1 MSHCASTSEFDRPV
15 QRRLRVRGVVQGVGF
30 RPFVWHLAR
39 ELGLRGWVRNDP
51 TGVDILLQGGRDAVG
66 TFTGRLERD
75 PPRLAR
81 IDSITWED
89 QPPAV
94 EVPDFAI
101 AESQVGSART
111 MIGHDTT
118 VCAAC
123 LEEMFDP
130 HQRRWRYAFTNCT
143 HCGPRYTI
151 TRALPYDRAQT
162 SMAAFPMCRACAT
175 EYTDPADRRFHA
187 EPIACPA
194 CGPRLDWVDA
204 RGHPIACDDPVAAA
218 VAALR
223 AGSIVAI
230 KGLGGFH
237 LACDARNA
245 ESVRRLRE
253 RKHRE
258 QKPFALMVANAASAR
273 PWVQLDEP
281 ARRQLEAPER
291 PIVLLDRRPETDA
304 GLPGVADGMA
314 CLGVML
320 PYAPLHYL
328 IFHEF
333 AGRPAGTGWL
343 EQPMQPVLVMTSANP
358 GGEPLVAGNA
368 EAVARLGGIADAMLV
383 HDRGI
388 AVPCDD
394 SVVQA
399 AGRGGRFVRRAR
411 GYAPR
416 AIMLDGEGP
425 AVLALGADL
434 KDTVCVTRGEEAF
447 VSQHVGTLDN
457 AATQVMLEKV
467 VAHLL
472 DLACVKPQAV
482 AHDLHPDFASTRH
495 ALALAERLGIPCIAV
510 QHHHAHIAAVVAEH
524 RHRGPVLGLAM
535 DGTGIGTDGGAWGGE
550 LLRVDGGEFRR
561 LGHLAPLPLP
571 GADRAAREPWRMAAA
586 ALARLSR
593 VDEVARRFGRQAAA
607 PALARWL
614 GREQAMPVTTSL
626 GRWFDAAAALLG
638 LCEVMD
644 FEAQAAMRLEA
655 AARTCG
661 PAEPWPDG
669 YRIGPQ
675 GPDLLPALA
684 HLLDAPDVDVAAA
697 RFHAT
702 VAGALTTWATD
713 AAHQHD
719 IDVIALGGGCFLNV
733 VLASGVRE
741 GLARQGLRVLEARE
755 MPPNDG
761 GLCLGQAHVARLRV
775 AGVH

>member
-1 MSHCASTSEFDRPV
+1 MGHCATTSEFDRPV

-51 TGVDILLQGGRDAVG
+51 AGVDILLQGGRDAVG
-66 TFTGRLERD
+66 AFTGRLESD

-89 QPPAV
+89 QPPAA

-101 AESQVGSART
+101 AQSEGGNART

-123 LEEMFDP
+123 LGEMFDP
-130 HQRRWRYAFTNCT
+130 HERRWRYAFTNCT

-175 EYTDPADRRFHA
+175 EYADPADRRFHA

-194 CGPRLDWVDA
+194 CGPHLDWVDA
-204 RGHPIACDDPVAAA
+204 RGHPIACEDPAAAA

-273 PWVQLDEP
+273 QWVRLDAP

-291 PIVLLDRRPETDA
+291 PIVLLDRHPEADA

-358 GGEPLVAGNA
+358 GGEPLVADNA

-394 SVVQA
+394 SVVLA
-399 AGRGGRFVRRAR
+399 AGRGVRFIRRAR

-416 AIMLDGEGP
+416 AIRLDDDGP

-447 VSQHVGTLDN
+447 VSQHIGTLDN
-457 AATQVMLEKV
+457 AATRVMLEKV

-472 DLACVKPQAV
+472 DLGCVKPQAV

-550 LLRVDGGEFRR
+550 LLQVDGGEFRR

-593 VDEVARRFGRQAAA
+593 VEEVARRFGHQAAA

-614 GREQAMPVTTSL
+614 GRDPGMPVTTSL

-655 AARTCG
+655 AARACG

-702 VAGALTTWATD
+702 VASALVTWAAD
-713 AAHQHD
+713 AAHRHD

-733 VLASGVRE
+733 VLAAGVRE
-741 GLARQGLRVLEARE
+741 GLAQRGLRVLEARE
-755 MPPNDG
+755 LPPNDG
-761 GLCLGQAHVARLRV
+761 GLCLGQAQVARLRL

>member
-1 MSHCASTSEFDRPV
+1 MRHPASPPEFDPPV

-51 TGVDILLQGGRDAVG
+51 SGVDILLQGDLGAVG
-66 TFTGRLERD
+66 AFTGRLESDR
-75 PPRLAR
+75 PGLAR
-81 IDSITWED
+81 IDSIIWED
-89 QPPAV
+89 QPPAAAM
-94 EVPDFAI
+94 PDFSI
-101 AESQVGSART
+101 APSEDGSART
-111 MIGHDTT
+111 MIGHDTA

-123 LEEMFDP
+123 LQEMFDP
-130 HQRRWRYAFTNCT
+130 RERRWRYAFTNCT

-151 TRALPYDRAQT
+151 TRALPYDRART

-175 EYTDPADRRFHA
+175 EYADPADRRFHA
-187 EPIACPA
+187 EPIACPS
-194 CGPRLDWVDA
+194 CGPQLDWVDA

-237 LACDARNA
+237 LACNARNA
-245 ESVRRLRE
+245 ASVRRLRE

-258 QKPFALMVANAASAR
+258 QKPFALMVANGASAR
-273 PWVQLDEP
+273 QWVWLDEP

-291 PIVLLDRRPETDA
+291 PIVLLDRRPEADA

-333 AGRPAGTGWL
+333 AGRPAGTAWL
-343 EQPMQPVLVMTSANP
+343 ERPNLAVLVMTSANP
-358 GGEPLVAGNA
+358 GGEPLVADNA

-383 HDRGI
+383 HDRVI

-399 AGRGGRFVRRAR
+399 TGHGERFVRRAR
-411 GYAPR
+411 GYTPR
-416 AIMLDGEGP
+416 AIRLDDDGP

-434 KDTVCVTRGEEAF
+434 KDTVCVTRGAEAF
-447 VSQHVGTLDN
+447 VSQHIGTLDN
-457 AATQVMLEKV
+457 AATRVMLEDV

-472 DLACVKPQAV
+472 DLGCVKPQAI

-495 ALALAERLGIPCIAV
+495 ALALAERFGVPCIAV

-524 RHRGPVLGLAM
+524 RHRGPVLGLAL
-535 DGTGIGTDGGAWGGE
+535 DGTGMGTDGGAWGGE
-550 LLRVDGGEFRR
+550 LLRVDGGDFRR
-561 LGHLAPLPLP
+561 LAHLAPLALP
-571 GADRAAREPWRMAAA
+571 GGDRAAREPWRMAAA
-586 ALARLSR
+586 ALARLGR
-593 VDEVARRFGRQAAA
+593 VDEIPRRFPRQAAA

-614 GREQAMPVTTSL
+614 GRDPAMPLTTSL
-626 GRWFDAAAALLG
+626 GRCFDAAAALLG

-655 AARTCG
+655 AARACG
-661 PAEPWPDG
+661 PAEAWPDG

-675 GPDLLPALA
+675 GLDLLPALSQ
-684 HLLDAPDVDVAAA
+684 LPDASDVNVAAA

-702 VAGALTTWATD
+702 VATALATWAAD
-713 AAHQHD
+713 AADQHG
-719 IDVIALGGGCFLNV
+719 IDVVVLGGGCFLNI
-733 VLASGVRE
+733 VLATGVRE
-741 GLARQGLRVLEARE
+741 GLAQHGLRVLEARAV
-755 MPPNDG
+755 PPNDG
-761 GLCLGQAHVARLRV
+761 GLCLGQAHVARRRLG
-775 AGVH
+775 GVH